1 MGLGISITPFQ
12 GFSLSPNLTQGFV
25 SLHPGLLHFTPLGF
39 RIMRNQKF
47 QLLVIIGIVFLIS
60 SIAFTQTKKKS
71 PLPKPSAVPSSPI
84 DDEDYSVYSAV
95 LKELYGGKSI
105 ALENQVSGCTG
116 IGNNKEGEASWQKSL
131 DGLSGKLKKL
141 SPKTIADFK
150 GKSNLCRMLDAKF
163 NPSIKLISKQER
175 RTIFSGKDMRK
186 AWAAFNKKF
195 PGANGYVIVSNVGF
209 NEDRTQA
216 LVDISNK
223 CGDKCGAEQFVLLT
237 KINGSWSV
245 IGMNVVWEL

>member
-1 MGLGISITPFQ
+1 
-12 GFSLSPNLTQGFV
+12 
-25 SLHPGLLHFTPLGF
+25 
-39 RIMRNQKF
+39 MRNQRF
-47 QLLVIIGIVFLIS
+47 QLVVIIGIVLILGS
-60 SIAFTQTKKKS
+60 TAFTQSKKKTS
-71 PLPKPSAVPSSPI
+71 SRVLFTPPSLPT
-84 DDEDYSVYSAV
+84 DDEDYAVYSAA
-95 LKELYGGKSI
+95 LKELFGTKSI

-131 DGLSGKLKKL
+131 DELPQKLKKL
-141 SPKTIADFK
+141 SPKTLADFK
-150 GKSNLCRMLDAKF
+150 SKSRVCKTLESKF
-163 NPSIKLISKQER
+163 NSSVKLISKQER

-223 CGDKCGAEQFVLLT
+223 CGDKCGAEQFVLLL
-237 KINGSWSV
+237 KVGGSWTVS
-245 IGMNVVWEL
+245 GMNIVWQL

>member
-1 MGLGISITPFQ
+1 M
-12 GFSLSPNLTQGFV
+12 
-25 SLHPGLLHFTPLGF
+25 
-39 RIMRNQKF
+39 
-47 QLLVIIGIVFLIS
+47 
-60 SIAFTQTKKKS
+60 
-71 PLPKPSAVPSSPI
+71 
-84 DDEDYSVYSAV
+84 
-95 LKELYGGKSI
+95 I

-116 IGNNKEGEASWQKSL
+116 VGNNKEGEASWQKSL

-141 SPKTIADFK
+141 RPKTIADFK
-150 GKSNLCRMLDAKF
+150 GKSSLCRTLDAKF
-163 NPSIKLISKQER
+163 NSSVKLISKQER
-175 RTIFSGKDMRK
+175 RIIFSGKDMSK
-186 AWAAFNKKF
+186 AWTAFNKKF

>member
-1 MGLGISITPFQ
+1 MIDVSFPGLRFAIA
-12 GFSLSPNLTQGFV
+12 
-25 SLHPGLLHFTPLGF
+25 SLHPGLLHFTPLGV
-39 RIMRNQKF
+39 RDMVIKNLK
-47 QLLVIIGIVFLIS
+47 LLVIVGLILILS
-60 SIAFTQTKKKS
+60 STAFTQSKKKPS
-71 PLPKPSAVPSSPI
+71 SPKPSAVPLSLI

-95 LKELYGGKSI
+95 LKELFGGKAI

-131 DGLSGKLKKL
+131 DALPGKLKKL

-150 GKSNLCRMLDAKF
+150 GKSNVCRTLEAKF
-163 NPSIKLISKQER
+163 NSSVKLISKQER

-195 PGANGYVIVSNVGF
+195 PGSNGYVIVSNVGF

-216 LVDISNK
+216 LVDIF
-223 CGDKCGAEQFVLLT
+223 Q
-237 KINGSWSV
+237 
-245 IGMNVVWEL
+245 

>member
-1 MGLGISITPFQ
+1 MQ
-12 GFSLSPNLTQGFV
+12 
-25 SLHPGLLHFTPLGF
+25 
-39 RIMRNQKF
+39 NQMF
-47 QLLVIIGIVFLIS
+47 QLLVIIGVILILGS
-60 SIAFTQTKKKS
+60 TAFTQSKKKPAS
-71 PLPKPSAVPSSPI
+71 QKTSAVPSSPI
-84 DDEDYSVYSAV
+84 DDEDYAVYSAA

-131 DGLSGKLKKL
+131 DALPGKLKKL

-150 GKSNLCRMLDAKF
+150 GKSNVCRTLEAKF
-163 NPSIKLISKQER
+163 NPSVKLISKQER

-195 PGANGYVIVSNVGF
+195 PGSNGYVIVSNVGF

-237 KINGSWSV
+237 KSNGSWSV
-245 IGMNVVWEL
+245 IGMNSVWQL

>member
-1 MGLGISITPFQ
+1 MNK
-12 GFSLSPNLTQGFV
+12 NL
-25 SLHPGLLHFTPLGF
+25 
-39 RIMRNQKF
+39 K
-47 QLLVIIGIVFLIS
+47 LLVVIGIVFILS
-60 SIAFTQTKKKS
+60 STAFMQSKKKS
-71 PLPKPSAVPSSPI
+71 GSIKQFTPPSLPI
-84 DDEDYSVYSAV
+84 DDEDYAVYSVV
-95 LKELYGGKSI
+95 LKELFGGKSV

-150 GKSNLCRMLDAKF
+150 GKSNVCRTLDAKF
-163 NPSIKLISKQER
+163 NSSVKLISKQER

-186 AWAAFNKKF
+186 AWVVFNKKF

>member
-1 MGLGISITPFQ
+1 MIDVSFPGLRFAIA
-12 GFSLSPNLTQGFV
+12 

-39 RIMRNQKF
+39 WDMVIKNLK
-47 QLLVIIGIVFLIS
+47 LLVIVGLVFILS
-60 SIAFTQTKKKS
+60 ATAFTQSKKKPS
-71 PLPKPSAVPSSPI
+71 SPKPSAVPLSPI
-84 DDEDYSVYSAV
+84 DDEDYSVYSAA
-95 LKELYGGKSI
+95 LKELFGGKAI

-131 DGLSGKLKKL
+131 DALPGKLKKL

-150 GKSNLCRMLDAKF
+150 GKSNVCRTLEAKF
-163 NPSIKLISKQER
+163 NSSVKLISKQER

-195 PGANGYVIVSNVGF
+195 PGSNGYVIVSNVGF

-237 KINGSWSV
+237 KSNGSWSV
-245 IGMNVVWEL
+245 IGMNVVWQL